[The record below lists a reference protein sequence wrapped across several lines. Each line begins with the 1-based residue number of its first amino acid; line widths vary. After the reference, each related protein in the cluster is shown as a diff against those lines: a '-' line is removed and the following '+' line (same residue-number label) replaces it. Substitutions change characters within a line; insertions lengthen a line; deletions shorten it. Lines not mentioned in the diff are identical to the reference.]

1 MQINSLG
8 SSNNTEP
15 EKSNL
20 KKYILIALIASVVLL
35 IIVLICIVLFSSMQP
50 KVLTV
55 SIDGN
60 LVDMQNKL
68 SQDTFII
75 DENNN
80 VYVSLSDIANEI
92 GYRYYRGVYGSTQQY
107 TEDNSKCYLQCDDE
121 VVMYELTSDKIY
133 KTPIDE
139 NTQYSEFD
147 IAQPVKRSNNK
158 LYVISS
164 ALAKGCNLSFS
175 YNPTTNQILISTLP
189 ALYKQYNDK
198 ATAGEYAN
206 VDEISDNFNNKKAIL
221 YGMLVVKSGTKYGV
235 ISLDG
240 SQTYIGTKYDDMEF
254 IEDAQE
260 FLVNANQKYGII
272 TKDGTIKIG
281 LDYSKIELLDNL
293 NSIYYVENS
302 QGKKGVLNRT
312 GKILGKLYVEYDEIG
327 INTLLF
333 PVNDIK
339 NSRLLYDN
347 CIPVKKD
354 GKWAMFDVT
363 GNIISNFNWD
373 NFGYIHSTS
382 NSERSQNILLIEYI
396 SGIVVSKN
404 GKYGI
409 INSVGDLLVPCVFDK
424 IYSETLGGE
433 QTYYIQFE
441 GSTIDLDTYLKEEG
455 IEIENPND
463 DDGNGGM
470 IDLNATP
477 TPNLDLETPNII
489 QESPS
494 PSPTPVPTAT
504 PEQIDLPQ
512 AGLDEQIENTESNIE

>member
-1 MQINSLG
+1 M
-8 SSNNTEP
+8 
-15 EKSNL
+15 
-20 KKYILIALIASVVLL
+20 
-35 IIVLICIVLFSSMQP
+35 
-50 KVLTV
+50 
-55 SIDGN
+55 
-60 LVDMQNKL
+60 
-68 SQDTFII
+68 
-75 DENNN
+75 
-80 VYVSLSDIANEI
+80 
-92 GYRYYRGVYGSTQQY
+92 
-107 TEDNSKCYLQCDDE
+107 
-121 VVMYELTSDKIY
+121 
-133 KTPIDE
+133 
-139 NTQYSEFD
+139 
-147 IAQPVKRSNNK
+147 
-158 LYVISS
+158 
-164 ALAKGCNLSFS
+164 
-175 YNPTTNQILISTLP
+175 
-189 ALYKQYNDK
+189 
-198 ATAGEYAN
+198 
-206 VDEISDNFNNKKAIL
+206 
-221 YGMLVVKSGTKYGV
+221 
-235 ISLDG
+235 
-240 SQTYIGTKYDDMEF
+240 
-254 IEDAQE
+254 
-260 FLVNANQKYGII
+260 
-272 TKDGTIKIG
+272 
-281 LDYSKIELLDNL
+281 
-293 NSIYYVENS
+293 
-302 QGKKGVLNRT
+302 
-312 GKILGKLYVEYDEIG
+312 
-327 INTLLF
+327 F
-333 PVNDIK
+333 PSNDIK
-339 NSRLLYDN
+339 NARLLYDN

-504 PEQIDLPQ
+504 PEQMDLPQ
-512 AGLDEQIENTESNIE
+512 AGLDEQIENIEQ